1 METKDVRAEFVG
13 FGPIPSSKTTFA
25 QGIGLG
31 GSFAPVWTTEPQLP
45 AKRAF
50 SGLQQTTTYPF
61 RLSNTSI
68 VDGAGIVN
76 RVLVQYGEIDG
87 TPPTGMSLGDDY
99 LLNPLAAAFI
109 YLIVEFDGN
118 GIIVSRAISHGEEV
132 PDNTDSMKYII
143 LGNVSYANGSYT
155 VANQNISQDIYTG
168 EAVVVNNSTNE
179 FVYSL
184 FADPRKIHIIN
195 ALEIF
200 GVDVNGG
207 ASISKLYL
215 ENESN
220 SEYIELKKDTEVG
233 EVSVNGFAG
242 SNAQNFILSSN
253 DTDATSELVL
263 FDTDSANYLESKVD
277 TDAETTSVYGYAGS
291 NAQNFVLSSDNTA
304 SISKLELFDASS
316 ANFFTSAIDSTSKVS
331 VRGYSNNEEQQFLLE
346 CNSVTGSSQLSLFD
360 SGSTNYLNAKIDT
373 ENNVTSIEGYTDNRQ
388 EAFIISSDSE
398 NGKSTVE
405 IVSGTTTHTL
415 VGKVDATNEQT
426 SFKGIQ
432 NNATSFELIATETN
446 SKITLDD
453 GDSHLVEIDIP
464 TAGASKVS
472 ASWKEIDVCVDGVAK
487 KMQVLGTEPYDPPT
501 P

>member
-1 METKDVRAEFVG
+1 MDAKDIKAEFAG

-25 QGIGLG
+25 QGIGMG
-31 GSFAPVWTTEPQLP
+31 GSFAPIWTNDPQLP

-50 SGLQQTTTYPF
+50 SGLQQTITYPF
-61 RLSNTSI
+61 RLSNISI
-68 VDGAGIVN
+68 VDGDVIVS
-76 RVLVQYGEIDG
+76 RVFVQYGEIDG
-87 TPPTGMSLGDDY
+87 TPPTGMSLGNDY
-99 LLNPLAAAFI
+99 LLNPLSAVFI
-109 YLIVEFDGN
+109 YLIVGFDGN
-118 GIIVSRAISHGEEV
+118 GIIVSRAISSGEEV

-155 VANQNISQDIYTG
+155 VANQNVSQDIYTG
-168 EAVVVNNSTNE
+168 EAVVVNNSTDDL
-179 FVYSL
+179 VYSL

-200 GVDVNGG
+200 GVDVNG
-207 ASISKLYL
+207 ADSVSKIYL

-242 SNAQNFILSSN
+242 
-253 DTDATSELVL
+253 T
-263 FDTDSANYLESKVD
+263 
-277 TDAETTSVYGYAGS
+277 
-291 NAQNFVLSSDNTA
+291 NAQNFVLSSNDTT

-360 SGSTNYLNAKIDT
+360 SGSTNYLKAKVDT

-388 EAFIISSDSE
+388 ETFIISSDSA

-405 IVSGTTTHTL
+405 IASGTTTHTL

-472 ASWKEIDVCVDGVAK
+472 ATWQEIDICVDGTPK
-487 KMQVLGTEPYDPPT
+487 KMKVLGTAPY
-501 P
+501 